1 MIQTMH
7 HLTRARYILATLL
20 AGMACT
26 LSMAQYG
33 DFGLAEQPADTAAV
47 NDIIYYGDLMDMSGG
62 YNVGDTVFDFTAYD
76 FDGNPINLYDQ
87 LAGERPVVL
96 VSGSVSCI
104 RFRNVFDPLL
114 PGQEVWA
121 ARTFIYD
128 HQDDFNWIFIYGVE
142 AHPTDGNCPSNCPP
156 TINTDTAV
164 VQPAIYSERRW
175 AMHNWENSPEH
186 DLPFTMYADNPD
198 NSIYNN
204 FFQRPFGLLALN
216 CDGTVGI
223 RADWVTSFFLDIS
236 NEEEL
241 MTFRQNYTS
250 CQIIWEP
257 EEGGDEEDEAED
269 DSTEDDT
276 SDEEEGDDEDEAED
290 DSTEDDTSD
299 EEEGD
304 DEDEAEDDTS
314 DDDTTGDD
322 DDSDDD
328 EPVDYDGPY
337 HALEGHAGSGT
348 ASDLSEQASAAAALR
363 VFPNPAQAVLTV
375 VIDSQINSLQLTDLR
390 GRTFAQW
397 TSVDRFM
404 TLPVTD
410 YPRGQ
415 YVLIGRTR
423 DGATTHRR
431 VILH

>member
-1 MIQTMH
+1 MIETMH
-7 HLTRARYILATLL
+7 HLTRARYILVTFL

-26 LSMAQYG
+26 LSIAQYG
-33 DFGLAEQPADTAAV
+33 DFGLAEQPADTAV
-47 NDIIYYGDLMDMSGG
+47 VDDIIYYGDYMDMSGG

-104 RFRNVFDPLL
+104 RFRNVFDPLV

-164 VQPAIYSERRW
+164 VQPAVYSERRW
-175 AMHNWENSPEH
+175 AMHDWENSTEH
-186 DLPFTMYADNPD
+186 DMPFTMYADNPD

-241 MTFRQNYTS
+241 MMFRQGYTS
-250 CQIIWEP
+250 CQIDWEP
-257 EEGGDEEDEAED
+257 EEDE
-269 DSTEDDT
+269 
-276 SDEEEGDDEDEAED
+276 DEEEQ
-290 DSTEDDTSD
+290 DDT
-299 EEEGD
+299 E
-304 DEDEAEDDTS
+304 
-314 DDDTTGDD
+314 DDDTTGGD

-328 EPVDYDGPY
+328 EPVDYHGPD
-337 HALEGHAGSGT
+337 HALEGHTGTGT
-348 ASDLSEQASAAAALR
+348 ASELSEQAPTGAALR
-363 VFPNPAQAVLTV
+363 VFPNPAQSVLTV
-375 VIDSQINSLQLTDLR
+375 VSDARINSLQLTDLR
-390 GRTFAQW
+390 GRTVAQW
-397 TSVDRFM
+397 TAVDRIL
-404 TLPVTD
+404 TLPVVD
-410 YPRGQ
+410 LPRGQ
-415 YVLIGRTR
+415 YVLIGRTP
-423 DGATTHRR
+423 DGAISHRR

>member
-1 MIQTMH
+1 MIETMH
-7 HLTRARYILATLL
+7 HLTRARYILVTFL

-26 LSMAQYG
+26 LSIAQYG
-33 DFGLAEQPADTAAV
+33 DFGLAEQPADTAV
-47 NDIIYYGDLMDMSGG
+47 VDDIIYYGDYMDMSGG

-104 RFRNVFDPLL
+104 RFRNVFDPLV

-164 VQPAIYSERRW
+164 VQPAVYSERRW
-175 AMHNWENSPEH
+175 AMHDWENSTEH
-186 DLPFTMYADNPD
+186 DMPFTMYADNPD

-241 MTFRQNYTS
+241 MMFRQGYTS
-250 CQIIWEP
+250 CQIDWEP
-257 EEGGDEEDEAED
+257 EEDE
-269 DSTEDDT
+269 
-276 SDEEEGDDEDEAED
+276 DEEEQ
-290 DSTEDDTSD
+290 DDT
-299 EEEGD
+299 E
-304 DEDEAEDDTS
+304 
-314 DDDTTGDD
+314 DDDTTGGD

-328 EPVDYDGPY
+328 EPVDYDGPD
-337 HALEGHAGSGT
+337 HALEGHTGNGT
-348 ASDLSEQASAAAALR
+348 ASDLSEQTPTGAALR
-363 VFPNPAQAVLTV
+363 VFPNPAQSVLTV
-375 VIDSQINSLQLTDLR
+375 VSDARINSLQLTDLR
-390 GRTFAQW
+390 GRTVAQW
-397 TSVDRFM
+397 TAVDRIL
-404 TLPVTD
+404 TLPVAD
-410 YPRGQ
+410 LPRGQ
-415 YVLIGRTR
+415 YVLIGRMP
-423 DGATTHRR
+423 DGAISHRR

>member
-1 MIQTMH
+1 MIETMH
-7 HLTRARYILATLL
+7 HLTRARYILVTLL

-47 NDIIYYGDLMDMSGG
+47 DDIIYYGDYMDMSGG

-87 LAGERPVVL
+87 LAGEQPVVL

-104 RFRNVFDPLL
+104 RFRNVFDPLV

-164 VQPAIYSERRW
+164 VQPAVYSERRW
-175 AMHNWENSPEH
+175 AMHDWENSTEH
-186 DLPFTMYADNPD
+186 DMPFTMYADNPD

-241 MTFRQNYTS
+241 MMFRQGYTS
-250 CQIIWEP
+250 CQIDWEP
-257 EEGGDEEDEAED
+257 EEDEDEEEQD
-269 DSTEDDT
+269 DTEDDT
-276 SDEEEGDDEDEAED
+276 E
-290 DSTEDDTSD
+290 
-299 EEEGD
+299 
-304 DEDEAEDDTS
+304 
-314 DDDTTGDD
+314 DDDTTGGD

-328 EPVDYDGPY
+328 EPVDYDGPN
-337 HALEGHAGSGT
+337 HALEGHTGNGT
-348 ASDLSEQASAAAALR
+348 ASDLSEQAPTGAALR
-363 VFPNPAQAVLTV
+363 VFPNPAQSVLTV
-375 VIDSQINSLQLTDLR
+375 VSDVRINSLQLTDLR
-390 GRTFAQW
+390 GRTVAQW
-397 TSVDRFM
+397 TAVDRIL
-404 TLPVTD
+404 TLPVAD
-410 YPRGQ
+410 LPRGQ
-415 YVLIGRTR
+415 YVLIGRTP
-423 DGATTHRR
+423 DGAISHRR

>member
-1 MIQTMH
+1 MIETMH
-7 HLTRARYILATLL
+7 HLTRARYILVTFL

-26 LSMAQYG
+26 LSIAQYG
-33 DFGLAEQPADTAAV
+33 DFGLAEQPADTAV
-47 NDIIYYGDLMDMSGG
+47 VDDIIYYGDYMDMSGG

-104 RFRNVFDPLL
+104 RFRNVFDPLV

-164 VQPAIYSERRW
+164 VQPAVYSERRW
-175 AMHNWENSPEH
+175 AMHDWENSTEH
-186 DLPFTMYADNPD
+186 DMPFTMYADNPD

-241 MTFRQNYTS
+241 MMFRQGYTS
-250 CQIIWEP
+250 CQIDWEP
-257 EEGGDEEDEAED
+257 EEDE
-269 DSTEDDT
+269 
-276 SDEEEGDDEDEAED
+276 DEEEQ
-290 DSTEDDTSD
+290 DDT
-299 EEEGD
+299 E
-304 DEDEAEDDTS
+304 
-314 DDDTTGDD
+314 DDDTTGGD

-328 EPVDYDGPY
+328 EPVDYHGPD
-337 HALEGHAGSGT
+337 HALEGHTGNGT
-348 ASDLSEQASAAAALR
+348 ASDLSEQAPTGAALR
-363 VFPNPAQAVLTV
+363 VFPNPAQSVLTV
-375 VIDSQINSLQLTDLR
+375 VSDVRINSLQLTDLR
-390 GRTFAQW
+390 GRTVAQW
-397 TSVDRFM
+397 TAVDRIL
-404 TLPVTD
+404 TLPVAD
-410 YPRGQ
+410 LPRGQ
-415 YVLIGRTR
+415 YVLIGRMP
-423 DGATTHRR
+423 DGAISHRR

>member
-1 MIQTMH
+1 MIETMH
-7 HLTRARYILATLL
+7 HLTRARYILVTLL

-47 NDIIYYGDLMDMSGG
+47 DDIIYYGDYMDMSGG

-104 RFRNVFDPLL
+104 RFRNVFDPLV

-164 VQPAIYSERRW
+164 VQPAVYSERRW
-175 AMHNWENSPEH
+175 AMHDWENSTEH
-186 DLPFTMYADNPD
+186 DMPFTMYADNPD

-236 NEEEL
+236 NGEEL
-241 MTFRQNYTS
+241 MMFRQGYTS
-250 CQIIWEP
+250 CQIDWEP
-257 EEGGDEEDEAED
+257 EEDEDEQD
-269 DSTEDDT
+269 DTEDDT
-276 SDEEEGDDEDEAED
+276 E
-290 DSTEDDTSD
+290 
-299 EEEGD
+299 
-304 DEDEAEDDTS
+304 
-314 DDDTTGDD
+314 DDDTTGGD

-328 EPVDYDGPY
+328 EPVNYDGPN
-337 HALEGHAGSGT
+337 HALEGHTGNGT
-348 ASDLSEQASAAAALR
+348 ASDLSEQAPTGAALR
-363 VFPNPAQAVLTV
+363 VFPNPAQSVLTV
-375 VIDSQINSLQLTDLR
+375 VSDVRINSLQLTDLC
-390 GRTFAQW
+390 GRTVAQW
-397 TSVDRFM
+397 TAVDRIL
-404 TLPVTD
+404 TLPVAD
-410 YPRGQ
+410 LPRGQ
-415 YVLIGRTR
+415 YVLIGRTP
-423 DGATTHRR
+423 DGANSHRR

>member
-1 MIQTMH
+1 MIETMH
-7 HLTRARYILATLL
+7 HLTRARYILVTFL

-26 LSMAQYG
+26 LSIAQYG
-33 DFGLAEQPADTAAV
+33 DFGLAEQPADTAV
-47 NDIIYYGDLMDMSGG
+47 VDDIIYYGDYMDMSGG

-104 RFRNVFDPLL
+104 RFRNVFDPLV

-164 VQPAIYSERRW
+164 VQPAVYSERRW
-175 AMHNWENSPEH
+175 AMHDWENSTEH
-186 DLPFTMYADNPD
+186 DMPFTMYADNPD

-241 MTFRQNYTS
+241 MMFRQGYTS
-250 CQIIWEP
+250 CQIDWEP
-257 EEGGDEEDEAED
+257 EEDEDEEEQD
-269 DSTEDDT
+269 DTEDDT
-276 SDEEEGDDEDEAED
+276 E
-290 DSTEDDTSD
+290 
-299 EEEGD
+299 
-304 DEDEAEDDTS
+304 
-314 DDDTTGDD
+314 DDDTTGGD

-328 EPVDYDGPY
+328 EPVDYDGPN
-337 HALEGHAGSGT
+337 HALEGHTGNGT
-348 ASDLSEQASAAAALR
+348 ASDLSEQAPTGAALR
-363 VFPNPAQAVLTV
+363 VFPNPAQSVLTV
-375 VIDSQINSLQLTDLR
+375 VSDVRINSLQLTDLR
-390 GRTFAQW
+390 GRTVAQW
-397 TSVDRFM
+397 TAVDRIL
-404 TLPVTD
+404 TLPVAD
-410 YPRGQ
+410 LPRGQ
-415 YVLIGRTR
+415 YVLIGRMP
-423 DGATTHRR
+423 DGAISHRR

>member
-1 MIQTMH
+1 MIETMH
-7 HLTRARYILATLL
+7 HLTRARYILVTLL

-47 NDIIYYGDLMDMSGG
+47 DDIIYYGDYMDMSGG

-104 RFRNVFDPLL
+104 RFRNVFDPLV

-164 VQPAIYSERRW
+164 VQPAVYSERRW
-175 AMHNWENSPEH
+175 AMHDWENSTEH
-186 DLPFTMYADNPD
+186 DMPFTMYADNPD

-223 RADWVTSFFLDIS
+223 RADWVTSFFFDIS
-236 NEEEL
+236 NGEEL
-241 MTFRQNYTS
+241 MMFRQGYTS
-250 CQIIWEP
+250 CQIDWEP
-257 EEGGDEEDEAED
+257 EEDEDEEEQD
-269 DSTEDDT
+269 DTEDDT
-276 SDEEEGDDEDEAED
+276 E
-290 DSTEDDTSD
+290 
-299 EEEGD
+299 
-304 DEDEAEDDTS
+304 
-314 DDDTTGDD
+314 DDDTTGGD

-328 EPVDYDGPY
+328 EPVNYDGPN
-337 HALEGHAGSGT
+337 HALEGHTGNGT
-348 ASDLSEQASAAAALR
+348 ASDLSEQAPTGAALR
-363 VFPNPAQAVLTV
+363 VFPNPAQSVLTV
-375 VIDSQINSLQLTDLR
+375 VSDVRINSLQLTDLC
-390 GRTFAQW
+390 GRTVAQW
-397 TSVDRFM
+397 TAVDRIL
-404 TLPVTD
+404 TLPVAD
-410 YPRGQ
+410 LPRGQ
-415 YVLIGRTR
+415 YVLIGRTP
-423 DGATTHRR
+423 DGAISHRR

>member
-1 MIQTMH
+1 MIETMH
-7 HLTRARYILATLL
+7 HLTRARYILVTLL

-33 DFGLAEQPADTAAV
+33 DFGLAEQPADTAV
-47 NDIIYYGDLMDMSGG
+47 VDDIIYYGDYMDMSGG

-104 RFRNVFDPLL
+104 RFRNVFDPLV

-164 VQPAIYSERRW
+164 VQPAVYSERRW
-175 AMHNWENSPEH
+175 AMHDWENSTEH
-186 DLPFTMYADNPD
+186 DMPFTMYADNPD

-241 MTFRQNYTS
+241 MMFRQGYTS
-250 CQIIWEP
+250 CQIDWEP
-257 EEGGDEEDEAED
+257 EEEEQ
-269 DSTEDDT
+269 DDT
-276 SDEEEGDDEDEAED
+276 E
-290 DSTEDDTSD
+290 
-299 EEEGD
+299 
-304 DEDEAEDDTS
+304 
-314 DDDTTGDD
+314 DDDTTGGD

-328 EPVDYDGPY
+328 EPVDYDGLN
-337 HALEGHAGSGT
+337 HALEGHTGNGT
-348 ASDLSEQASAAAALR
+348 ASDLSEQAPTGAALR
-363 VFPNPAQAVLTV
+363 VFPNPAQSVLTV
-375 VIDSQINSLQLTDLR
+375 VSDARINSLQLTDLR
-390 GRTFAQW
+390 GRTVDQW
-397 TSVDRFM
+397 TVVERIL
-404 TLPVTD
+404 TLPVAD
-410 YPRGQ
+410 LPRGQ
-415 YVLIGRTR
+415 FVLIGRTP
-423 DGATTHRR
+423 DGAISHRR
-431 VILH
+431 IILH

>member
-1 MIQTMH
+1 MIETMH

-33 DFGLAEQPADTAAV
+33 DFGLAEQPTDTAAV
-47 NDIIYYGDLMDMSGG
+47 DDIIYYGDIMDMSGG

-76 FDGNPINLYDQ
+76 FNGNPINLYDQ

-104 RFRNVFDPLL
+104 RFRNVFDPLV

-164 VQPAIYSERRW
+164 VQPTIYSERRW
-175 AMHNWENSPEH
+175 AMYDWENSPEH

-241 MTFRQNYTS
+241 MIFRQNYTS
-250 CQIIWEP
+250 CQIGWEP
-257 EEGGDEEDEAED
+257 EEEVDEEDEAED
-269 DSTEDDT
+269 DSTEDDST
-276 SDEEEGDDEDEAED
+276 ED
-290 DSTEDDTSD
+290 DSTEDDTS
-299 EEEGD
+299 
-304 DEDEAEDDTS
+304 
-314 DDDTTGDD
+314 DD

-328 EPVDYDGPY
+328 EPVDYDGPG
-337 HALEGHAGSGT
+337 HALEGLAGNGT
-348 ASDLSEQASAAAALR
+348 ASDLSEQAPTAAALR
-363 VFPNPAQAVLTV
+363 VFPNPAQSLLTV
-375 VIDSQINSLQLTDLR
+375 VIDVQINSLQLTDLR
-390 GRTFAQW
+390 GRTVAQW

-404 TLPVTD
+404 TLTVTD

-415 YVLIGRTR
+415 YVLIGRTP

>member
-1 MIQTMH
+1 MIETMH
-7 HLTRARYILATLL
+7 HLTRARYILVTLL

-47 NDIIYYGDLMDMSGG
+47 DDIIYYGDYMDMSGG

-87 LAGERPVVL
+87 LAGEQPVVL

-104 RFRNVFDPLL
+104 RFRNVFDPLV

-164 VQPAIYSERRW
+164 VQPAVYSERRW
-175 AMHNWENSPEH
+175 AMHDWENSTEH
-186 DLPFTMYADNPD
+186 DMPFTMYADNPD

-223 RADWVTSFFLDIS
+223 RADWVTSFFFDIS
-236 NEEEL
+236 NGEEL
-241 MTFRQNYTS
+241 MMFRQGYTS
-250 CQIIWEP
+250 CQIDWEP
-257 EEGGDEEDEAED
+257 EEDEDEQD
-269 DSTEDDT
+269 DTEDDT
-276 SDEEEGDDEDEAED
+276 E
-290 DSTEDDTSD
+290 
-299 EEEGD
+299 
-304 DEDEAEDDTS
+304 
-314 DDDTTGDD
+314 DDDTTGGD

-328 EPVDYDGPY
+328 EPVNYDGPN
-337 HALEGHAGSGT
+337 HALEGHTGNGT
-348 ASDLSEQASAAAALR
+348 ASDLSEQAPTGAALR
-363 VFPNPAQAVLTV
+363 VFPNPAQSVLTV
-375 VIDSQINSLQLTDLR
+375 VSDVRINSLQLTDLC
-390 GRTFAQW
+390 GRTVAQW
-397 TSVDRFM
+397 TAVDRIL
-404 TLPVTD
+404 TLPVAD
-410 YPRGQ
+410 LPRGQ
-415 YVLIGRTR
+415 YVLIGRTP
-423 DGATTHRR
+423 DGAISHRR

>member
-1 MIQTMH
+1 MIETMH
-7 HLTRARYILATLL
+7 HLTRSRYILVTLL

-47 NDIIYYGDLMDMSGG
+47 DDIIYYGDYMDMSGG

-104 RFRNVFDPLL
+104 RFRNVFDPLV

-164 VQPAIYSERRW
+164 VQPAVYSERRW
-175 AMHNWENSPEH
+175 AMHDWENSTEH
-186 DLPFTMYADNPD
+186 DMPFTMYADNPD

-236 NEEEL
+236 NGEEL
-241 MTFRQNYTS
+241 MMFRQGYTS
-250 CQIIWEP
+250 CQIDWEP
-257 EEGGDEEDEAED
+257 EEDEEEQD
-269 DSTEDDT
+269 DTEDDT
-276 SDEEEGDDEDEAED
+276 E
-290 DSTEDDTSD
+290 
-299 EEEGD
+299 
-304 DEDEAEDDTS
+304 
-314 DDDTTGDD
+314 DDDTTGGD

-328 EPVDYDGPY
+328 EPVDYHGPD
-337 HALEGHAGSGT
+337 HALEGHTGNGT
-348 ASDLSEQASAAAALR
+348 ASDLSEKAPTGAALR
-363 VFPNPAQAVLTV
+363 VFPNPAQSVLTV
-375 VIDSQINSLQLTDLR
+375 VSAARINSLQLTDLR
-390 GRTFAQW
+390 GRTVAQW
-397 TSVDRFM
+397 TAVDRIL
-404 TLPVTD
+404 TLPVAD
-410 YPRGQ
+410 LPRGQ
-415 YVLIGRTR
+415 YVLIGRTP
-423 DGATTHRR
+423 DGAISHRR

>member
-1 MIQTMH
+1 MIETMH
-7 HLTRARYILATLL
+7 HLTRARHILATLL

-47 NDIIYYGDLMDMSGG
+47 DDIIYYGDYMDMSGG

-104 RFRNVFDPLL
+104 RFRNVFDPLV

-164 VQPAIYSERRW
+164 VQPAVYYERRW
-175 AMHNWENSPEH
+175 AMHDWENSTEH
-186 DLPFTMYADNPD
+186 DMPFTMYADNPD

-236 NEEEL
+236 NGEEL
-241 MTFRQNYTS
+241 MMFRQGYTS
-250 CQIIWEP
+250 CQIDWEP
-257 EEGGDEEDEAED
+257 EEDEEEQD
-269 DSTEDDT
+269 DTEDDT
-276 SDEEEGDDEDEAED
+276 E
-290 DSTEDDTSD
+290 
-299 EEEGD
+299 
-304 DEDEAEDDTS
+304 
-314 DDDTTGDD
+314 DDDTTGGD

-328 EPVDYDGPY
+328 QPVDYHGPD
-337 HALEGHAGSGT
+337 HALEGHTGNGT
-348 ASDLSEQASAAAALR
+348 ASDLSEQAPTGAALR
-363 VFPNPAQAVLTV
+363 VFPNPAQSVLTV
-375 VIDSQINSLQLTDLR
+375 VSDARINSLQLTDLR
-390 GRTFAQW
+390 GRTVAQW
-397 TSVDRFM
+397 TAVDRIL
-404 TLPVTD
+404 TLPVAD
-410 YPRGQ
+410 LPRGP
-415 YVLIGRTR
+415 YVLIGRTP
-423 DGATTHRR
+423 DGAISHRR

>member
-1 MIQTMH
+1 MIETMH
-7 HLTRARYILATLL
+7 HLTRARYILVTLL

-47 NDIIYYGDLMDMSGG
+47 DDIIYYGDYMDMSGG

-104 RFRNVFDPLL
+104 RFRNVFDPLV

-164 VQPAIYSERRW
+164 VQPAVYYERRW
-175 AMHNWENSPEH
+175 AMHDWENSTEH
-186 DLPFTMYADNPD
+186 DMPFTMYADNPD

-236 NEEEL
+236 NGEEL
-241 MTFRQNYTS
+241 MMFRQGYTS
-250 CQIIWEP
+250 CQIDWEP
-257 EEGGDEEDEAED
+257 EEDEDEEEQD
-269 DSTEDDT
+269 DTEDD
-276 SDEEEGDDEDEAED
+276 AE
-290 DSTEDDTSD
+290 
-299 EEEGD
+299 
-304 DEDEAEDDTS
+304 
-314 DDDTTGDD
+314 DDDTTGGN

-328 EPVDYDGPY
+328 EPVDYHGPD
-337 HALEGHAGSGT
+337 HALEGHTGNGT
-348 ASDLSEQASAAAALR
+348 ASDLSEQAPTGAALR
-363 VFPNPAQAVLTV
+363 VFPNPAQSVLTV
-375 VIDSQINSLQLTDLR
+375 VSDARINSLQLTDLR
-390 GRTFAQW
+390 GRTVAQW
-397 TSVDRFM
+397 TAVDRIL
-404 TLPVTD
+404 TLPVAD
-410 YPRGQ
+410 LPRGQ
-415 YVLIGRTR
+415 YVLIGRTP
-423 DGATTHRR
+423 DGAISHRR

>member
-1 MIQTMH
+1 MIETMH
-7 HLTRARYILATLL
+7 HLTLARHILATLL
-20 AGMACT
+20 AGMACN
-26 LSMAQYG
+26 LSVAQYG

-47 NDIIYYGDLMDMSGG
+47 DDIIYYGDYMDMSGG

-104 RFRNVFDPLL
+104 RFRNVFDPLV

-164 VQPAIYSERRW
+164 VQPAVYSERRW
-175 AMHNWENSPEH
+175 AMHDWENSTEH
-186 DLPFTMYADNPD
+186 DMPFTMYADNPD

-241 MTFRQNYTS
+241 MIFRESYTS
-250 CQIIWEP
+250 CQIDWEP
-257 EEGGDEEDEAED
+257 EEDEDEQD
-269 DSTEDDT
+269 DTEDDT
-276 SDEEEGDDEDEAED
+276 E
-290 DSTEDDTSD
+290 
-299 EEEGD
+299 
-304 DEDEAEDDTS
+304 
-314 DDDTTGDD
+314 DDDTTGGD

-328 EPVDYDGPY
+328 EPVDYDGPN
-337 HALEGHAGSGT
+337 HALEGHTGNGT
-348 ASDLSEQASAAAALR
+348 ASDLSEQAPTGAALR
-363 VFPNPAQAVLTV
+363 VFPNPAQSVLTV
-375 VIDSQINSLQLTDLR
+375 VSDVRINSLQLTDLR
-390 GRTFAQW
+390 GRTVAQW
-397 TSVDRFM
+397 TAVDRIL
-404 TLPVTD
+404 TLPVAD
-410 YPRGQ
+410 LPRGQ
-415 YVLIGRTR
+415 YVLIGRMP
-423 DGATTHRR
+423 DGAISHRR

>member
-1 MIQTMH
+1 MIETMH
-7 HLTRARYILATLL
+7 HLTIARNILTALL

-26 LSMAQYG
+26 LCRAQYG

-47 NDIIYYGDLMDMSGG
+47 DDIIYYGDYMDMSGG

-87 LAGERPVVL
+87 LAGQRPVVL

-104 RFRNVFDPLL
+104 RFRNVFDPLI

-128 HQDDFNWIFIYGVE
+128 HQEDFNWIFIYGVE

-164 VQPAIYSERRW
+164 VQPAVYSERRW
-175 AMHNWENSPEH
+175 AMHDWENSPEH

-223 RADWVTSFFLDIS
+223 RADWVTSFFLDVS
-236 NEEEL
+236 NGEEL
-241 MTFRQNYTS
+241 MMFRQGYTS
-250 CQIIWEP
+250 CQIDWEP
-257 EEGGDEEDEAED
+257 EEDEDEEEQD
-269 DSTEDDT
+269 DTEDDT
-276 SDEEEGDDEDEAED
+276 E
-290 DSTEDDTSD
+290 
-299 EEEGD
+299 
-304 DEDEAEDDTS
+304 
-314 DDDTTGDD
+314 DDDTTGGD
-322 DDSDDD
+322 DDSDED
-328 EPVDYDGPY
+328 EPVDYHGPD
-337 HALEGHAGSGT
+337 HALEGHTGNGT
-348 ASDLSEQASAAAALR
+348 ASDLSEQAPTGAALR
-363 VFPNPAQAVLTV
+363 VFPNPAQSVLTV
-375 VIDSQINSLQLTDLR
+375 VSDAQINSLQLTDLR
-390 GRTFAQW
+390 GRIVAQR
-397 TSVDRFM
+397 TAVDRFL
-404 TLPVTD
+404 TLPVAD
-410 YPRGQ
+410 LPRGQ
-415 YVLIGRTR
+415 YVLIGRTP
-423 DGATTHRR
+423 DGAISHRR

>member
-1 MIQTMH
+1 MIETMH
-7 HLTRARYILATLL
+7 HLTRARHILVTLL

-47 NDIIYYGDLMDMSGG
+47 DDIIYYGDFMDMSGG

-76 FDGNPINLYDQ
+76 FGGNPINLYDE

-104 RFRNVFDPLL
+104 RFRNVFDPLV

-164 VQPAIYSERRW
+164 VQPAVYSERRW
-175 AMHNWENSPEH
+175 AMHDWENSTEH
-186 DLPFTMYADNPD
+186 DMPFTMYADNPD

-241 MTFRQNYTS
+241 MIFRQGYTS
-250 CQIIWEP
+250 CQIDWEP
-257 EEGGDEEDEAED
+257 EEDEDEQD
-269 DSTEDDT
+269 DTEDDT
-276 SDEEEGDDEDEAED
+276 N
-290 DSTEDDTSD
+290 DDT
-299 EEEGD
+299 E
-304 DEDEAEDDTS
+304 
-314 DDDTTGDD
+314 DDDTTGGD
-322 DDSDDD
+322 DDSDED
-328 EPVDYDGPY
+328 EPVDYEGPD
-337 HALEGHAGSGT
+337 HALEGHAGNGT
-348 ASDLSEQASAAAALR
+348 ASDLSEQAPTGAALR
-363 VFPNPAQAVLTV
+363 VFPNPAQSTLTV
-375 VIDSQINSLQLTDLR
+375 VSDAQINSLQLTDLR
-390 GRTFAQW
+390 GRTVAQW
-397 TSVDRFM
+397 TAVDQFL
-404 TLPVTD
+404 TLPVAD
-410 YPRGQ
+410 LPRGQ
-415 YVLIGRTR
+415 YVLIGRTP
-423 DGATTHRR
+423 DGATAHRQ

>member
-1 MIQTMH
+1 MIETMH
-7 HLTRARYILATLL
+7 HLTRARHILVTLL

-47 NDIIYYGDLMDMSGG
+47 DDIIYYGDFMDMSGG
-62 YNVGDTVFDFTAYD
+62 YNVGDTVYDFTAYD
-76 FDGNPINLYDQ
+76 FGGNPINLYDE

-104 RFRNVFDPLL
+104 RFRNVFDPLV

-164 VQPAIYSERRW
+164 VQPAVYSERRW
-175 AMHNWENSPEH
+175 AMHDWENSTEH
-186 DLPFTMYADNPD
+186 DMPFTMYADNPD

-241 MTFRQNYTS
+241 MIFRQGYTS
-250 CQIIWEP
+250 CQIDWEP
-257 EEGGDEEDEAED
+257 EEDEDEQD
-269 DSTEDDT
+269 DTEDDT
-276 SDEEEGDDEDEAED
+276 N
-290 DSTEDDTSD
+290 DDT
-299 EEEGD
+299 E
-304 DEDEAEDDTS
+304 
-314 DDDTTGDD
+314 DDDTTGGD
-322 DDSDDD
+322 DDSDED
-328 EPVDYDGPY
+328 EPVDYEGPD
-337 HALEGHAGSGT
+337 HALEGHAGNGT
-348 ASDLSEQASAAAALR
+348 ASDLSEQAPTGAALR
-363 VFPNPAQAVLTV
+363 VFPNPAQSTLTV
-375 VIDSQINSLQLTDLR
+375 VSDAQINSLQLTDLR
-390 GRTFAQW
+390 GRTVAQW
-397 TSVDRFM
+397 TAVDRFL
-404 TLPVTD
+404 TLPVAD
-410 YPRGQ
+410 LPRGQ
-415 YVLIGRTR
+415 YVLIGRTP
-423 DGATTHRR
+423 DGATAHRR

>member
-1 MIQTMH
+1 MIETMH
-7 HLTRARYILATLL
+7 HLTRARHILTSLL

-47 NDIIYYGDLMDMSGG
+47 DDIIYYGDYMDMSGG

-87 LAGERPVVL
+87 LAGQRPVVL

-104 RFRNVFDPLL
+104 RFRNVFDPLI

-128 HQDDFNWIFIYGVE
+128 HQEDFNWIFIYGVE

-164 VQPAIYSERRW
+164 VQPAVYSERRW
-175 AMHNWENSPEH
+175 AMHDWENSPEH

-223 RADWVTSFFLDIS
+223 RADWVTSFFLDVS

-241 MTFRQNYTS
+241 MLFRQNYTS
-250 CQIIWEP
+250 CQIDWEP
-257 EEGGDEEDEAED
+257 EEDEDEQD
-269 DSTEDDT
+269 DTEDDT
-276 SDEEEGDDEDEAED
+276 NE
-290 DSTEDDTSD
+290 
-299 EEEGD
+299 
-304 DEDEAEDDTS
+304 
-314 DDDTTGDD
+314 DDTTGGD
-322 DDSDDD
+322 DDSDED
-328 EPVDYDGPY
+328 EPVDYDGPD
-337 HALEGHAGSGT
+337 HALEGHAGNGT
-348 ASDLSEQASAAAALR
+348 ESDLSEQAPIGAALR
-363 VFPNPAQAVLTV
+363 VFPNPAQSVLTV
-375 VIDSQINSLQLTDLR
+375 VSDAQINSLQLTDLR
-390 GRTFAQW
+390 GRTVAQW
-397 TSVDRFM
+397 TAVDRFL
-404 TLPVTD
+404 TLPVAD
-410 YPRGQ
+410 LPRGQ
-415 YVLIGRTR
+415 YVLIGRTP
-423 DGATTHRR
+423 DGAISHRR

>member
-1 MIQTMH
+1 MIETMH
-7 HLTRARYILATLL
+7 HLTIARNILTALL

-26 LSMAQYG
+26 LCRAQYG

-47 NDIIYYGDLMDMSGG
+47 DDIIYYGDYMDMSGG

-87 LAGERPVVL
+87 LAGQRPVVL

-104 RFRNVFDPLL
+104 RFRNVFDPLI

-128 HQDDFNWIFIYGVE
+128 HQEDFNWIFIYGVE

-164 VQPAIYSERRW
+164 VQPAVYSERRW
-175 AMHNWENSPEH
+175 AMHDWENSPEH

-223 RADWVTSFFLDIS
+223 RADWVTSFFLDVS

-241 MTFRQNYTS
+241 MLFRQNYTS
-250 CQIIWEP
+250 CQIDWEP
-257 EEGGDEEDEAED
+257 EEDEDEQD
-269 DSTEDDT
+269 DTEDDT
-276 SDEEEGDDEDEAED
+276 NE
-290 DSTEDDTSD
+290 
-299 EEEGD
+299 
-304 DEDEAEDDTS
+304 
-314 DDDTTGDD
+314 DDTTGGD
-322 DDSDDD
+322 DDSDED
-328 EPVDYDGPY
+328 EPVDYDGPD
-337 HALEGHAGSGT
+337 HALEGHAGNGT
-348 ASDLSEQASAAAALR
+348 ESDLSEQAPIGAALR
-363 VFPNPAQAVLTV
+363 VFPNPAQSVLTV
-375 VIDSQINSLQLTDLR
+375 VSDAQINSLQLTDLR
-390 GRTFAQW
+390 GRTVAQW
-397 TSVDRFM
+397 TAVDRFL
-404 TLPVTD
+404 TLPVAD
-410 YPRGQ
+410 LPRGQ
-415 YVLIGRTR
+415 YVLIGRTP
-423 DGATTHRR
+423 DGAISHRR

>member
-1 MIQTMH
+1 MIETMH
-7 HLTRARYILATLL
+7 HLTRARHILVTLL

-33 DFGLAEQPADTAAV
+33 DFGLAEQPADTAV
-47 NDIIYYGDLMDMSGG
+47 VDDIIYYGDFMDMSGG
-62 YNVGDTVFDFTAYD
+62 YNVGDTVYDFTAYD
-76 FDGNPINLYDQ
+76 FGGNPINLYDE

-104 RFRNVFDPLL
+104 RFRNVFDPLV

-164 VQPAIYSERRW
+164 VQPAVYSERRW
-175 AMHNWENSPEH
+175 AMHDWENSTEH
-186 DLPFTMYADNPD
+186 DMPFTMYADNPD

-241 MTFRQNYTS
+241 MIFRQGYTS
-250 CQIIWEP
+250 CQIDWEP
-257 EEGGDEEDEAED
+257 EE
-269 DSTEDDT
+269 
-276 SDEEEGDDEDEAED
+276 DEDEQ
-290 DSTEDDTSD
+290 DDT
-299 EEEGD
+299 E
-304 DEDEAEDDTS
+304 
-314 DDDTTGDD
+314 DDDTTGGDD
-322 DDSDDD
+322 ESDDD
-328 EPVDYDGPY
+328 EPVDYDGTD
-337 HALEGHAGSGT
+337 HALEGHAGNGT
-348 ASDLSEQASAAAALR
+348 ASDLSEQPPTGAALR
-363 VFPNPAQAVLTV
+363 VFPNPAQSTLTV
-375 VIDSQINSLQLTDLR
+375 VSAAQINSLQLTDLR
-390 GRTFAQW
+390 GRTVAQW
-397 TSVDRFM
+397 TAVERVL
-404 TLPVTD
+404 TLPVAD
-410 YPRGQ
+410 LPRGQ
-415 YVLIGRTR
+415 YVLIGRMP
-423 DGATTHRR
+423 DGAISHRR
-431 VILH
+431 VILY

>member
-1 MIQTMH
+1 MIETMH
-7 HLTRARYILATLL
+7 HLTRARYILVTLL

-47 NDIIYYGDLMDMSGG
+47 DDIIYYGDYMDMSGG

-76 FDGNPINLYDQ
+76 FDGNPLNLYDQ
-87 LAGERPVVL
+87 LAGEQPVVL

-104 RFRNVFDPLL
+104 RFRNVFDPLV

-164 VQPAIYSERRW
+164 VQPAVYSERRW
-175 AMHNWENSPEH
+175 AMHDWENSTEH
-186 DLPFTMYADNPD
+186 DMPFTMYADNPD

-236 NEEEL
+236 NGEEL
-241 MTFRQNYTS
+241 MMFRQGYTS
-250 CQIIWEP
+250 CQIDWEP
-257 EEGGDEEDEAED
+257 EEDEDEEEQD
-269 DSTEDDT
+269 DTEDDT
-276 SDEEEGDDEDEAED
+276 E
-290 DSTEDDTSD
+290 
-299 EEEGD
+299 
-304 DEDEAEDDTS
+304 
-314 DDDTTGDD
+314 DDDTTGGD

-328 EPVDYDGPY
+328 EPVDYDGPN
-337 HALEGHAGSGT
+337 HALEGHTGNGT
-348 ASDLSEQASAAAALR
+348 ASDLSEQAPTGAALR
-363 VFPNPAQAVLTV
+363 VFPNPAQSVLTV
-375 VIDSQINSLQLTDLR
+375 VSDVRINSLQLTDLR
-390 GRTFAQW
+390 GRTVAQW
-397 TSVDRFM
+397 TAVDRIL
-404 TLPVTD
+404 TLPVAD
-410 YPRGQ
+410 LPRGQ
-415 YVLIGRTR
+415 YVLIGRTP
-423 DGATTHRR
+423 DGAISHRR

>member
-1 MIQTMH
+1 MIETMH
-7 HLTRARYILATLL
+7 HLTRARYILVTFL

-26 LSMAQYG
+26 LSIAQYG
-33 DFGLAEQPADTAAV
+33 DFGLAEQPADTAV
-47 NDIIYYGDLMDMSGG
+47 VDDIIYYGDYMDMSGG

-104 RFRNVFDPLL
+104 RFRNVFDPLV

-164 VQPAIYSERRW
+164 VQPAVYSERRW
-175 AMHNWENSPEH
+175 AMHDWENSTEH
-186 DLPFTMYADNPD
+186 DMPFTMYADNPD

-241 MTFRQNYTS
+241 MMFRQGYTS
-250 CQIIWEP
+250 CQIDWEP
-257 EEGGDEEDEAED
+257 EEDE
-269 DSTEDDT
+269 
-276 SDEEEGDDEDEAED
+276 DEEEQ
-290 DSTEDDTSD
+290 DDT
-299 EEEGD
+299 E
-304 DEDEAEDDTS
+304 
-314 DDDTTGDD
+314 DDDTTGGD

-328 EPVDYDGPY
+328 EPVDYDGPN
-337 HALEGHAGSGT
+337 HALEGHTGNGT
-348 ASDLSEQASAAAALR
+348 ASDLSEQAPTGAALR
-363 VFPNPAQAVLTV
+363 VFPNPAQSVLTV
-375 VIDSQINSLQLTDLR
+375 VSDVRINSLQLTDLR
-390 GRTFAQW
+390 GRTVAQW
-397 TSVDRFM
+397 TAVDRIL
-404 TLPVTD
+404 TLPVAD
-410 YPRGQ
+410 LPRGQ
-415 YVLIGRTR
+415 YVLIGRTP
-423 DGATTHRR
+423 DGAISHRR

>member
-1 MIQTMH
+1 MIETMRR
-7 HLTRARYILATLL
+7 LTRARYILVTLL

-47 NDIIYYGDLMDMSGG
+47 DDIIYYGDYMDMSGG

-104 RFRNVFDPLL
+104 RFRNVFDPLV

-164 VQPAIYSERRW
+164 VQPAVYYERRW
-175 AMHNWENSPEH
+175 AMHDWENSTEH
-186 DLPFTMYADNPD
+186 DMPFTMYADNPD

-236 NEEEL
+236 NGEEL
-241 MTFRQNYTS
+241 MMFRQGYTS
-250 CQIIWEP
+250 CQIDWEP
-257 EEGGDEEDEAED
+257 EEDEEEQD
-269 DSTEDDT
+269 DTEDDT
-276 SDEEEGDDEDEAED
+276 E
-290 DSTEDDTSD
+290 
-299 EEEGD
+299 
-304 DEDEAEDDTS
+304 
-314 DDDTTGDD
+314 DDDTTGGD

-328 EPVDYDGPY
+328 EPVDYHGPD
-337 HALEGHAGSGT
+337 HALEGHTGNGT
-348 ASDLSEQASAAAALR
+348 ASDVSEQAPTGAALR
-363 VFPNPAQAVLTV
+363 VFPNPAQSVLTV
-375 VIDSQINSLQLTDLR
+375 VSDARINSLQLTDLR
-390 GRTFAQW
+390 GRTVAQW
-397 TSVDRFM
+397 TAVDRIL
-404 TLPVTD
+404 TLPVAD
-410 YPRGQ
+410 LPRGQ
-415 YVLIGRTR
+415 YVLIGRTP
-423 DGATTHRR
+423 DGAISHRR

>member
-1 MIQTMH
+1 MIETMQ
-7 HLTRARYILATLL
+7 HLTRARHILATLL

-26 LSMAQYG
+26 LSVAQYG
-33 DFGLAEQPADTAAV
+33 DFGLAEQPADTVAV
-47 NDIIYYGDLMDMSGG
+47 DDIIYYGDYMDMSGG

-104 RFRNVFDPLL
+104 RFRNVFDPLV

-164 VQPAIYSERRW
+164 VQPQVYSERRW

-186 DLPFTMYADNPD
+186 DMPFTMHADNPD

-241 MTFRQNYTS
+241 MMFRQSYTP
-250 CQIIWEP
+250 CQIDWEP
-257 EEGGDEEDEAED
+257 EEEEQD
-269 DSTEDDT
+269 DTEDDT
-276 SDEEEGDDEDEAED
+276 N
-290 DSTEDDTSD
+290 
-299 EEEGD
+299 
-304 DEDEAEDDTS
+304 
-314 DDDTTGDD
+314 DDDTTGGDED
-322 DDSDDD
+322 ED
-328 EPVDYDGPY
+328 EPVDYDGPD
-337 HALEGHAGSGT
+337 HALEGHAGNGT
-348 ASDLSEQASAAAALR
+348 ASDLSEQAPTGAALR
-363 VFPNPAQAVLTV
+363 VFPNPAQSTLTV
-375 VIDSQINSLQLTDLR
+375 VSDAQINSLQLTDLR
-390 GRTFAQW
+390 GRTVAQW
-397 TSVDRFM
+397 TAVDRILK
-404 TLPVTD
+404 LPVANL
-410 YPRGQ
+410 PRGQ
-415 YVLIGRTR
+415 YVLIGHTP
-423 DGATTHRR
+423 DGAISHRR

>member
-1 MIQTMH
+1 MIETMH
-7 HLTRARYILATLL
+7 HLTRARYILVTLL

-47 NDIIYYGDLMDMSGG
+47 DDIIYYGDYMDMSGG

-104 RFRNVFDPLL
+104 RFRNVFDPLV

-164 VQPAIYSERRW
+164 VQPAVYFERRW
-175 AMHNWENSPEH
+175 AMHDWENSTEH
-186 DLPFTMYADNPD
+186 DMPFTMFADNPD

-241 MTFRQNYTS
+241 MMFRQGYTS
-250 CQIIWEP
+250 CQIDWEP
-257 EEGGDEEDEAED
+257 EEDEDEEEQD
-269 DSTEDDT
+269 DTEDDT
-276 SDEEEGDDEDEAED
+276 E
-290 DSTEDDTSD
+290 
-299 EEEGD
+299 
-304 DEDEAEDDTS
+304 
-314 DDDTTGDD
+314 DDDTTGGD

-328 EPVDYDGPY
+328 EPVDYDGPN
-337 HALEGHAGSGT
+337 HALEGHTGNGT
-348 ASDLSEQASAAAALR
+348 ASDLSEQAPTGAALR
-363 VFPNPAQAVLTV
+363 VFPNPAQSVLTV
-375 VIDSQINSLQLTDLR
+375 VSDVRINSLQLTDLR
-390 GRTFAQW
+390 GRTVAQW
-397 TSVDRFM
+397 TAVDRIL
-404 TLPVTD
+404 TLPVAD
-410 YPRGQ
+410 LSRGQ
-415 YVLIGRTR
+415 YVLIGRMP
-423 DGATTHRR
+423 DGAISHRR

>member
-1 MIQTMH
+1 MIETMH
-7 HLTRARYILATLL
+7 HLTITRHILTALL

-26 LSMAQYG
+26 LSSAQYG

-47 NDIIYYGDLMDMSGG
+47 DDIIYYGDYMDMSGG

-87 LAGERPVVL
+87 LAGQRPVVL

-104 RFRNVFDPLL
+104 RFRNVFDPLI

-128 HQDDFNWIFIYGVE
+128 HQEDFNWIFIYGVE

-164 VQPAIYSERRW
+164 VQPAVYSERRW
-175 AMHNWENSPEH
+175 AMHDWENSPEH

-223 RADWVTSFFLDIS
+223 RADWVTSFFLDVS

-241 MTFRQNYTS
+241 MMFRQNYTS
-250 CQIIWEP
+250 CQIDWEP
-257 EEGGDEEDEAED
+257 EEDEDEQD
-269 DSTEDDT
+269 DTEDDT
-276 SDEEEGDDEDEAED
+276 NE
-290 DSTEDDTSD
+290 
-299 EEEGD
+299 
-304 DEDEAEDDTS
+304 
-314 DDDTTGDD
+314 DDTTGGD
-322 DDSDDD
+322 DDSDED
-328 EPVDYDGPY
+328 EPVDYDGPD
-337 HALEGHAGSGT
+337 HTLEGHAGNGT
-348 ASDLSEQASAAAALR
+348 ESDLSEQAPIGAALR
-363 VFPNPAQAVLTV
+363 VFPNPAQSVLTV
-375 VIDSQINSLQLTDLR
+375 VSDAQINSLQLTDLR
-390 GRTFAQW
+390 GRTVAQL
-397 TSVDRFM
+397 TAVGRFL
-404 TLPVTD
+404 TLPVAD
-410 YPRGQ
+410 LPRGQ
-415 YVLIGRTR
+415 YVLIGRTP
-423 DGATTHRR
+423 DGAISHRR